1 MLGEKRSSMK
11 RWRTWSVAICL
22 VALLVPGCAMF
33 RGSSEAR
40 HPVPAALDWPAY
52 DREVLERSAPAMLAI
67 GTVIYSLQTET
78 RIDPVGVEIWSR
90 EAIRQRDVFWQRVL
104 RDRCAA
110 REALQIANGGKA
122 TPDGICQSPVP
133 K

>member
-1 MLGEKRSSMK
+1 
-11 RWRTWSVAICL
+11 
-22 VALLVPGCAMF
+22 MF
-33 RGSSEAR
+33 RASSEAV
-40 HPVPAALDWPAY
+40 HPVPAALEWPPY
-52 DREVLERSAPAMLAI
+52 DREALQQTAPVPLAT
-67 GTVIYSLQTET
+67 GTVIYSLQSEE
-78 RIDPVGVEIWSR
+78 RIDPMGLEIWSR
-90 EAIRQRDVFWQRVL
+90 GAVAQRDAFWQRVL

>member
-1 MLGEKRSSMK
+1 
-11 RWRTWSVAICL
+11 
-22 VALLVPGCAMF
+22 MF

-40 HPVPAALDWPAY
+40 HPVPAALEWPAY
-52 DREVLERSAPAMLAI
+52 DREALQQTMPALLAP

-78 RIDPVGVEIWSR
+78 RIDPMGMEVWSR
-90 EAIRQRDVFWQRVL
+90 GAIAQRDQFWQRVL

-110 REALQIANGGKA
+110 REALQVANGGKA